1 MNEKIC
7 AYLIHL
13 SENMWGD
20 TPVSR
25 HPGFEGWPTGPA
37 FRDHILCEDKTWDL
51 VVGELPKMG
60 VNTLVIDVGDGV
72 RFDSHPE
79 LALSNSW
86 SKEKLAQKLSEAREL
101 GLTVVPKLNFS
112 AGHDTWMK
120 EYARMLSTS
129 VYYKVVDDLID
140 ETIELFDNPK
150 LFHLGMDEED
160 YNNQS
165 FYDYCVVRH
174 QDLWWSDL
182 LRMTDRCLQS
192 GARPWIWADI
202 YWNHPEE
209 FKNRMPKDVIQS
221 NWYYGS
227 GSQHFIKGNHDVTL
241 AAIGEMD
248 ALGYD
253 QIPCGSNWNFIHNLE
268 QFALFCKDRIA
279 PERYLGFMA
288 APWAYTIW
296 HERYRLL
303 DCGEKLGGAAKL
315 VWGE

>member
-20 TPVSR
+20 TPVSK
-25 HPGFEGWPTGPA
+25 HPGFEGWPMGPA
-37 FRDHILCEDKTWDL
+37 FRDHIMCEDAAWDL
-51 VVGELPKMG
+51 VVSELPKMG

-79 LALSNSW
+79 LALRNSW
-86 SKEKLAQKLSEAREL
+86 TKEKLNQKLAEARAL

-112 AGHDTWMK
+112 AGHDTWLK

-129 VYYKVVDDLID
+129 VYYKVVEDLID
-140 ETIELFDNPK
+140 ETIELFDHPK

-174 QDLWWSDL
+174 DDLWWSDL
-182 LRMTDRCLQS
+182 LRMTDRCLQG

-202 YWNHPEE
+202 YWNHPEAV
-209 FKNRMPKDVIQS
+209 KDRMPKDVIQS
-221 NWYYGS
+221 SWYYGN
-227 GSQHFIKGNHDVTL
+227 GFQHFLKGNHDPAL
-241 AAIGEMD
+241 AAIAELEE
-248 ALGYD
+248 LGFD
-253 QIPCGSNWNFIHNLE
+253 QIPCGSNWAWIHNLE
-268 QFALFCKDRIA
+268 QFALFCKERIS
-279 PERYLGFMA
+279 PEHFLGFMA
-288 APWAYTIW
+288 APWAYTLW

-315 VWGE
+315 VWGK